1 MTKSEIKAATLETL
15 RKVEPVEELPAF
27 IRALKVQ
34 TLFRLMLG
42 EISKETADT
51 ILDTIKE
58 FWGE

>member
-1 MTKSEIKAATLETL
+1 MTKSEIKVATLETL
-15 RKVEPVEELPAF
+15 KKVEPVEELPTF
-27 IRALKVQ
+27 IRVLKVQ

>member
-27 IRALKVQ
+27 IRVLKVQ

-51 ILDTIKE
+51 ILETIKE

>member
-15 RKVEPVEELPAF
+15 KKVEPVTELPAF

-42 EISKETADT
+42 KISKETADT